1 MPPTVAKL
9 AYMLKSVM
17 LLCVHYVPDSHG
29 SHGHGSQKRSSPW
42 CFSNFCHCVQV
53 LLNLATFSH
62 GLSMP
67 P

>member
-42 CFSNFCHCVQV
+42 CFSNFCPCVQV